1 MSFGESPEAYEP
13 EAERQSEY
21 EREREKRSKER
32 ALTFLT
38 HTKRAESLE
47 AAERY
52 LERINEIKEKLVQFT
67 REQILDQGG
76 WQGINDPE
84 YPHIRFGHDRA
95 DAADLDR
102 ITVKN
107 INRTNPELWKL
118 SREIEPSYHQF
129 LPESDPG
136 RVGFGVLDRLT
147 VKLNG
152 PAVEIHPEFTGKG
165 ETFLEELRKYLSEE
179 DLTFLRNEYRFT
191 AQDLE
196 RSLRAVADRIAED
209 PEGSSIMKNFFSKKQ
224 ANSTPERSTPVQ

>member
-1 MSFGESPEAYEP
+1 MSTFGESPEAYES
-13 EAERQSEY
+13 EAERESEY

-38 HTKRAESLE
+38 HTKRAESVE

-52 LERINEIKEKLVQFT
+52 LERMNEIKEKLVQFT
-67 REQILDQGG
+67 RAQILDEDG

-84 YPHIRFGHDRA
+84 YPHITFGYDRA
-95 DAADLDR
+95 DADDIDR

-107 INRTNPELWKL
+107 IDRTDPELWKL
-118 SREIEPSYHQF
+118 RRQIQPSYHDF
-129 LPESDPG
+129 LPEGHGGSAS
-136 RVGFGVLDRLT
+136 GVLDRLT
-147 VKLNG
+147 INLNG
-152 PAVEIHPEFTGKG
+152 PSVEIHPEFAGKG

-196 RSLRAVADRIAED
+196 RSLRAVADQIAKD
-209 PEGSSIMKNFFSKKQ
+209 PEGSSLMKNFLKAQDS
-224 ANSTPERSTPVQ
+224 SGPERTMRLP